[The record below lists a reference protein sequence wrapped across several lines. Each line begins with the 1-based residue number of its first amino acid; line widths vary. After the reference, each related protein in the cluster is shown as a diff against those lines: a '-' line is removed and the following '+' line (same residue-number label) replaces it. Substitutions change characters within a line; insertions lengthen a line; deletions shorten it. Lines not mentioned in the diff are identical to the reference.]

1 MKHFDRIRTLALT
14 ALWILCGASLAAQPA
29 QEPVFDS
36 HFEDATLRLDYVFCG
51 DATRQEV
58 YFQQAARI
66 PAWAGRRHHLDQPL
80 LQGNG
85 QVILRSAADG
95 RTLYVNSFSTLFQE
109 WQCTPEAAQLQR
121 AFENCFLVPFPKE
134 KVEVEVRLYDNR
146 RQVTCS
152 MKHAVDPADILIR
165 DKQDNGNPRRTLQK
179 GGSLAKAIDVV
190 IVSDGYAAEDY
201 VKFFADAQRAC
212 DALLSHRPLSDYAG
226 RFNFRAVF
234 TPSLQGGVSVP
245 RDKNWVENALE
256 SHFDTFYIPR
266 YLTTS
271 AMQKVYD
278 AIGTVPFEHIIVL
291 VNTPV
296 YGGGGIFNSV
306 TIMGSGHPT
315 FREVLVHEFG
325 HAFGGLADE
334 YFYAGDESDQYPLD
348 VEPWEPNIST
358 RVDFAGK
365 WADMLPAGIAVPTPL
380 DDVERENDVRKIW
393 KTLSPDQ
400 KASLNGKLGVY
411 EGAGYRI
418 KGIYRPAQECRMRM
432 NECEEFCPVCSRAI
446 VRMIGYYTDAGAK

>member
-1 MKHFDRIRTLALT
+1 MAALLLSAS
-14 ALWILCGASLAAQPA
+14 ALVAQPA
-29 QEPVFDS
+29 AGNFDA

-58 YFQQAARI
+58 YFQQASHI
-66 PAWAGRRHHLDQPL
+66 PAWAGRRHNLTEPL

-85 QVILRSAADG
+85 QVIVRSVADG
-95 RTLYVNSFSTLFQE
+95 KTLYVNSFSTLFQE
-109 WQCTPEAAQLQR
+109 WQVTPEAASLQR
-121 AFENCFLVPFPKE
+121 AFENCFLVPFPRE

-146 RQVTCS
+146 REMTCS
-152 MKHAVDPADILIR
+152 MKHTVDPADILIR
-165 DKQDNGNPRRTLQK
+165 RLGSNGHPARTLQR
-179 GGSLAKAIDVV
+179 GGSLQEAIDVV

-201 VKFFADAQRAC
+201 VKFFADAERARV
-212 DALLSHRPLSDYAG
+212 ALMSHAPLSDYAT

-234 TPSLQGGVSVP
+234 APSLQGGVSVP
-245 RDKNWVENALE
+245 RDDAWVANALE

-306 TIMGSGHPT
+306 TIMGSDHPT

-334 YFYAGDESDQYPLD
+334 YFYVGDESDQYPLD

-358 RVDFAGK
+358 RVDFAAK
-365 WADMLPAGIAVPTPL
+365 WEDMLPAGLPVPTPL
-380 DDVERENDVRKIW
+380 DPVEAQNDVRKIW
-393 KTLSPDQ
+393 KTLSPEE
-400 KASLNGKLGVY
+400 KASLNGKVGVY

-432 NECEEFCPVCSRAI
+432 NECEAFCPVCSRAL
-446 VRMIGYYTDAGAK
+446 VRMIEYYTDGE